1 MRRRLI
7 LKMIPAGVLTGLPTF
22 AGAARAAGLVP
33 AFRGTPRIAVGG
45 IASECST
52 YSRIRAR
59 MEDLTV
65 LRGQDVFKAPLSLPL
80 QRYETPFL
88 PTLTASAPSSGPVE
102 RQTYETLKADYLER
116 LKKLLPLD
124 GVYLMM
130 HGALSVEGM
139 DDAEGDWYEATR
151 AVVGPDCLISAY
163 YDLHGN
169 LSRRAVD
176 TLDAMT
182 AYRTAPHVDR
192 VENMMRATDMLTH
205 CLRYGLR
212 PGIVWASIP
221 ALLPGEQSSTEW
233 EPGRRLWADLS
244 EYNRLPGILDVS
256 QLVGYVWADEPR
268 AAASVVTTGTNIE
281 EQTRIVTE
289 LAARYW
295 DARHEFH
302 FDSPTGTIEEC
313 LARAMASGTH
323 PVVISD
329 SGDNPGGGGNSD
341 QTFFLQAL
349 LKAGTKD
356 VLLGGMTDRP
366 ATDACY
372 RAGVG
377 ATLPLSIGATLDPL
391 MCRPVHVK
399 KAVVKHLTAVTRPED
414 GEAVVEFDGITA
426 TLSARRRL
434 YHSAESFRDI
444 GVDPAQFK
452 IVVLKCGYLHPTM
465 KVLANPALMALS
477 PGAINQDILHIGN
490 HRRRPTWPW
499 VADLAWTPEPYVSAR
514 FRRG

>member
-7 LKMIPAGVLTGLPTF
+7 LKMLPAGLLALRGQGYAQDRGTGLIPAF
-22 AGAARAAGLVP
+22 K
-33 AFRGTPRIAVGG
+33 GTPRIAVGG

-52 YSRIRAR
+52 YSRIRSR
-59 MEDLTV
+59 MPEFTT
-65 LRGQDVFKAPLSLPL
+65 LRGDEIFGAPLSQPL
-80 QRYETPFL
+80 HRYDFDLL
-88 PTLTASAPSSGPVE
+88 PTLEASAPPGGPVE
-102 RQTYETLKADYLER
+102 RKTYEALKAEYLER
-116 LKKLLPLD
+116 LRKLLPLD
-124 GVYLMM
+124 GVYLAM

-139 DDAEGDWYEATR
+139 DDAEGDWYAATR
-151 AVVGPDCLISAY
+151 SVVGPDCLLSAY

-169 LSRRAVD
+169 LSQRSVD
-176 TLDAMT
+176 TLDALT

-192 VENMMRATDMLTH
+192 IENVMRATDMLTH

-233 EPGRRLWADLS
+233 EPGRRLWADLA

-268 AAASVVTTGTNIE
+268 SAASVVVTGTNVE
-281 EQTRIVTE
+281 EQKRIATE
-289 LAARYW
+289 LAQRYW
-295 DARHEFH
+295 DARHDFH
-302 FDSPTGTIEEC
+302 FGTPTGMIDEC
-313 LARAMASGTH
+313 LSRAMSSKTH

-349 LKAGTKD
+349 LKAGAKN

-372 RAGVG
+372 KAGVG
-377 ATLPLSIGATLDPL
+377 AVLPLSIGATLDPV
-391 MCRPVHVK
+391 MCKPVHVR
-399 KAVVKHLTAVTRPED
+399 ATVKHLTPVSHPDE
-414 GEAVVEFDGITA
+414 GEAVIEFNGITA

-434 YHSAESFRDI
+434 YHSAEAFRDI
-444 GVDPAQFK
+444 GLEPTNFS
-452 IVVLKCGYLHPTM
+452 IVVLKCGYLNPTM
-465 KVLANPALMALS
+465 KPLANPALMALS
-477 PGAINQDILHIGN
+477 PGAINQDIVNIGN
-490 HRRRPTWPW
+490 HRRKPTWPW
-499 VADLAWTPEPYVSAR
+499 VPDLTYTPKPYVSAR
-514 FRRG
+514 IHRS